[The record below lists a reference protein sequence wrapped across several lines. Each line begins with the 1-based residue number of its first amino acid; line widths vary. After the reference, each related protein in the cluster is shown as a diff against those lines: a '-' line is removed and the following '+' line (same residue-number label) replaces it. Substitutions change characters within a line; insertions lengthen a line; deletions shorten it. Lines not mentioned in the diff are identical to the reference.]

1 MAERLSTAEPASRWR
16 MELHERADGLI
27 VVNDAYNANPA
38 SMVAA
43 IEALTSIGR
52 RRSRRTV
59 AVLGEMKELGA
70 EADDAHREVGR
81 AAAEAGVDV
90 VVAVGESAHGIAAG
104 AAGRA
109 RLDRGGRGHG
119 GA

>member
-1 MAERLSTAEPASRWR
+1 

-43 IEALTSIGR
+43 IEALTAIGR

-81 AAAEAGVDV
+81 AAAEAGRRRRGRRR
-90 VVAVGESAHGIAAG
+90 AS
-104 AAGRA
+104 RA
-109 RLDRGGRGHG
+109 RHRRRARHAVPGWTGRGRGHG